1 MLIEWNHLQVII
13 YLDFYGYFTQ
23 SGGVKGQAILKGM
36 ADNPGLPFFEQFLN
50 IFKKSL

>member
-23 SGGVKGQAILKGM
+23 SGGVKGQAMLIQM
-36 ADNPGLPFFEQFLN
+36 ADFKACLFLTISEYFN
-50 IFKKSL
+50 S